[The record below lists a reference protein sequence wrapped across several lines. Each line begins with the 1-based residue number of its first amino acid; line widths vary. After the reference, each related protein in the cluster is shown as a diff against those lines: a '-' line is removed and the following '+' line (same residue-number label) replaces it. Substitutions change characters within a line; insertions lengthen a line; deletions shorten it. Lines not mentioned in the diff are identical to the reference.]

1 MPHAVSPTDAPAAA
15 RHSFRAALPVAI
27 GLGAIVALAG
37 CRAKPKDFENENDT
51 LRRRVLELETQLGAL
66 QAERGELN
74 AKLTE
79 LTHRHN
85 LAADE
90 GAFTASVVEALPRC
104 AGIEFAR
111 FTSLGDRDGT
121 PGPEVIDVYIRPFDG
136 RQRFVQVAGRL
147 SVSATLI
154 PPPGSAPNAGPRT
167 LAATELGPREL
178 REAYRAGPLGTHY
191 AVTLPLEPPNRPLA
205 GEVVISATL
214 IDAITGVA
222 HEATTVVR

>member
-1 MPHAVSPTDAPAAA
+1 MPPAAPVTDRPGAA
-15 RHSFRAALPVAI
+15 RHTHRAALTVAI

-37 CRAKPKDFENENDT
+37 CRSKPKDFENENDT
-51 LRRRVLELETQLGAL
+51 LRRRVLELETQVSAL
-66 QAERGELN
+66 EAARGELN

-79 LTHRHN
+79 LTHRHD

-90 GAFTASVVEALPRC
+90 GAFTAAVVEALPRC

-111 FTSLGDRDGT
+111 FTSLGDRDGI
-121 PGPEVIDVYIRPFDG
+121 PGPEVIDIYIRPFDG

-154 PPPGSAPNAGPRT
+154 PPPGSAPNAAPRT
-167 LAATELGPREL
+167 LATTELGPREL
-178 REAYRAGPLGTHY
+178 REAYRSGPLGTHY
-191 AVTLPLEPPNRPLA
+191 SITLPLEPPNRPLV
-205 GEVVISATL
+205 GDVVISATL
-214 IDAITGVA
+214 IDAITGVV